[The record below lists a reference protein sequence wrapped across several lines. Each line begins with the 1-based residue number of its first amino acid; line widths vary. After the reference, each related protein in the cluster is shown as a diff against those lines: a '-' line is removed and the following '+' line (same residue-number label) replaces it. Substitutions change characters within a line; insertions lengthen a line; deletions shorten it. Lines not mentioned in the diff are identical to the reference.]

1 MLNFLTI
8 IISIL
13 KYEAS
18 ADGANRKL
26 IVKNIRRQDVG
37 EYVCKS
43 GESAVTVK
51 LTVGARGASGATL
64 KGEYCFFRFG
74 DFKHF
79 NYIFSF
85 IDWQG
90 VRDSWQGEL
99 WQTQFNMPVHSPH
112 LYTKMITALL

>member
-64 KGEYCFFRFG
+64 KGEYFLFRFG

-85 IDWQG
+85 IKIG
-90 VRDSWQGEL
+90 KGLETVGRVNCGKRSL
-99 WQTQFNMPVHSPH
+99 TCLFIV
-112 LYTKMITALL
+112 LTCTLK